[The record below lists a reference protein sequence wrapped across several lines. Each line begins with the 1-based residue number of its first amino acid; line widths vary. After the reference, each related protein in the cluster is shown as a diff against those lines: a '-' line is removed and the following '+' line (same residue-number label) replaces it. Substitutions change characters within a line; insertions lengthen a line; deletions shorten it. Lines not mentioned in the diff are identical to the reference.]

1 MAKST
6 LKKHRKKINQKL
18 SDDSKRFSNYNKKK
32 LFCSKKLIF
41 DYLRVKEI
49 DPTEN

>member
-18 SDDSKRFSNYNKKK
+18 SDDSKRFSNYNKKNFFARK
-32 LFCSKKLIF
+32 SLFLI
-41 DYLRVKEI
+41 
-49 DPTEN
+49 T